1 MCGPFGLYNA
11 SIVLSEPGF
20 RIIIYHLQVGNVSI
34 VLGDYI
40 NIRGAGKVFTIV
52 IIMLEESNND
62 ISAPPVCGDMKCH
75 RAVEDCVSC
84 PG

>member
-40 NIRGAGKVFTIV
+40 NIRGAGKVFTIIICWKKV
-52 IIMLEESNND
+52 IM
-62 ISAPPVCGDMKCH
+62 ISLH
-75 RAVEDCVSC
+75 IQYVEI
-84 PG
+84 